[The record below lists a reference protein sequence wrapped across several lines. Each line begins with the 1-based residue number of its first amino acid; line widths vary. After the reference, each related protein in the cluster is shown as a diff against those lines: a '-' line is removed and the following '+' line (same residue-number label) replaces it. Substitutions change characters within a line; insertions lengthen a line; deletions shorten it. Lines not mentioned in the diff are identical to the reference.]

1 MKCKGCGKDMLSG
14 QEYCSDCA
22 NKKNSQSTA
31 YGGDLSKWPIKIL
44 NLETFNIQTSELDI
58 DTAKYPVEQ
67 YCLNGFYYGILK
79 DNTIS
84 LFTKEQWDKL
94 IEEARKAAARR
105 NKTNNAGAMIRI
117 IMIVIVIAV
126 LIVSI
131 SKCSSD
137 SSNKGTGGTTPIE
150 SQSEITEQQS
160 DSLVPEVEYEEVAVP
175 EHGAVSH
182 TYDPYSANAS
192 VLEIELPQ
200 NETTSYYYI
209 KLINPETEETVQS
222 VFMHPG
228 KNAEIYVPCGDFKL
242 RYGSG
247 EKWYGYE
254 HLFGPYGGYSKS
266 DEILE
271 FTNEYGHT
279 ITLYPVVNGN
289 FSTDTIPF
297 SEF

>member
-22 NKKNSQSTA
+22 NKNKSQSA
-31 YGGDLSKWPIKIL
+31 SYGCDMSKWPIKIL
-44 NLETFNIQTSELDI
+44 NLETFNIQTTELDI
-58 DTAKYPVEQ
+58 DTVKYPVEQ
-67 YCLNGFYYGILK
+67 YCLNGFYYGVLK

-94 IEEARKAAARR
+94 MEEARKAAARR

-126 LIVSI
+126 LVVSI
-131 SKCSSD
+131 SKCGGD
-137 SSNKGTGGTTPIE
+137 SSNKGNNTTPIE
-150 SQSEITEQQS
+150 SQTDVTEQQNE
-160 DSLVPEVEYEEVAVP
+160 SLIPEVEYEEVPVP

-182 TYDPYSANAS
+182 TYDPYSSNTS
-192 VLEIELPQ
+192 VLEIELPKEES
-200 NETTSYYYI
+200 NSYYYI
-209 KLINPETEETVQS
+209 KLINPVTEETVQS
-222 VFMHPG
+222 VFMLPG
-228 KNAEIYVPCGDFKL
+228 LSAEVYVPCGNFKL

-247 EKWYGYE
+247 DKWYGYE

-289 FSTDTIPF
+289 FSTDEIPF

>member
-22 NKKNSQSTA
+22 NNKSQSA
-31 YGGDLSKWPIKIL
+31 SYGCDMSKWPIKIL
-44 NLETFNIQTSELDI
+44 NLETFNIQTTELDI
-58 DTAKYPVEQ
+58 DTVKYPVEQ
-67 YCLNGFYYGILK
+67 YCLNGFYYGVLK

-94 IEEARKAAARR
+94 MEEARKAAARR

-126 LIVSI
+126 LVVSI
-131 SKCSSD
+131 SKCGGD
-137 SSNKGTGGTTPIE
+137 SSNKGNNTTPIE
-150 SQSEITEQQS
+150 SQTDVTEQQNE
-160 DSLVPEVEYEEVAVP
+160 SLIPEVEYEEVPVP

-182 TYDPYSANAS
+182 TYDPYSSNTS
-192 VLEIELPQ
+192 VLEIELPKEES
-200 NETTSYYYI
+200 NSYYYI
-209 KLINPETEETVQS
+209 KLINPVTEETVQS

-228 KNAEIYVPCGDFKL
+228 LNAEVYVPCGNFKL

-247 EKWYGYE
+247 DKWYGYE

-289 FSTDTIPF
+289 FSTDEIPF

>member
-14 QEYCSDCA
+14 QEYCSDCI

-31 YGGDLSKWPIKIL
+31 YSGEMSKWPIKIL

-58 DTAKYPVEQ
+58 DTTKYPVEQ
-67 YCLNGFYYGILK
+67 YCLNGFYYGVQK
-79 DNTIS
+79 ENTIS

-94 IEEARKAAARR
+94 MEEARKAAARR

-131 SKCSSD
+131 SKCGGD
-137 SSNKGTGGTTPIE
+137 SSNKGTNSTTPIE
-150 SQSEITEQQS
+150 SQTEMTEQQS

-175 EHGAVSH
+175 EHGTVSH
-182 TYDPYSANAS
+182 TYDPYSSNTS
-192 VLEIELPQ
+192 VLEIELPK
-200 NETTSYYYI
+200 EEAESYYYI
-209 KLINPETEETVQS
+209 KLINPDTEETVQS

-228 KNAEIYVPCGDFKL
+228 KNAEVYVPCGNFKL

-247 EKWYGYE
+247 GKWYGYE

-289 FSTDTIPF
+289 FSTDEISF